1 MELDQRIFRWL
12 WNRGRA
18 LRRTRPL
25 WPPADPGPRLPAL
38 QKLAGLLCGEP
49 VLLEAA
55 AQGPGGRQGNRL
67 LLPIGHVI
75 SGDEEENLDFFRM
88 RLTLM
93 ACTPASAADERKAHR
108 VALRRALHEFPGARA
123 LYRRVKTIIRQ
134 QERLDAARPPRARRD
149 LRALLCGRIYE
160 NAHTITLSA
169 IAEAPPELKPQSA
182 EGPAQQIEI
191 AEASQLTEA
200 KRKEIED
207 YTLGHNFEKIETVDD
222 FDGRWRD
229 LDGDEELH
237 EHSEALQEVKLAW
250 RIRSAEQAQS
260 AVSAD
265 VAPGGGGD
273 AADAGEAATAYL
285 YDEWDFRRR
294 QYRKDH
300 CRLFER
306 RLSASSPGF
315 AARIVQERRRTLER
329 LERRFA
335 AAFQELQAVQRQ
347 CSGDEPDLDAVTNY
361 FCDLAAGRTPEDR
374 LYIARRKRRKD
385 LSLLFLM
392 DLSMS
397 TDAWT
402 LNRRVLDIEREAL
415 ALFGETLDR
424 HGCRFAAA
432 GFFSRTRND
441 CEYLMIKSFAESWHQ
456 TRDRLGALS
465 PEGYTRIGPALRR
478 SIELLRQET
487 SARRW
492 IVLFTDGRPNDYDRY
507 EGRYGNLDVRQ
518 ARREAEAAG
527 IQLQAFA
534 IDARGRPGF
543 TEMLGAGGFSILRE
557 PEHLPDSLG
566 DFYLRLLRA

>member
-12 WNRGRA
+12 WNGGRR
-18 LRRTRPL
+18 LWQPRPL
-25 WPPADPGPRLPAL
+25 WPPAEIGPHLPAL
-38 QKLAGLLCGEP
+38 QKFAGLLCGQP
-49 VLLEAA
+49 ALVEAA
-55 AQGPGGRQGNRL
+55 LNGPGGRQGNRL
-67 LLPIGHVI
+67 FLPIGQVI
-75 SGDEEENLDFFRM
+75 SGDQEENLDFFRF
-88 RLTLM
+88 RLLLM
-93 ACTPASAADERKAHR
+93 ACTPSETTDSVSAFRQ
-108 VALRRALHEFPGARA
+108 ALRAAWREFPGTRL
-123 LYRRVKTIIRQ
+123 LYRRVKQIIRR
-134 QERLDAARPPRARRD
+134 QESFDAHRPRRARRD
-149 LRALLCGRIYE
+149 LRSLLRGRVYQG
-160 NAHTITLSA
+160 AAAITLSPVVDT
-169 IAEAPPELKPQSA
+169 PPALKA
-182 EGPAQQIEI
+182 RTTEGPAQQIEI
-191 AEASQLTEA
+191 PEASQLTEA
-200 KRKEIED
+200 RRKEIED
-207 YTLGHNFEKIETVDD
+207 YTLGHNFEKIETLDD

-229 LDGDEELH
+229 LDGEEELE
-237 EHSEALQEVKLAW
+237 EHAEALQEVKLAW
-250 RIRSAEQAQS
+250 RIRSAEQAQN
-260 AVSAD
+260 AISAD
-265 VAPGGGGD
+265 VAPGGGGE
-273 AADAGEAATAYL
+273 AADAVDKSTAYL

-294 QYRKDH
+294 QYRRDH
-300 CRLFER
+300 CRLYER
-306 RLSASSPGF
+306 TIASSVPGF
-315 AARIVQERRRTLER
+315 AARILKERRRTLER

-335 AAFQELQAVQRQ
+335 AAFQELESVQRQ
-347 CSGDEPDLDAVTNY
+347 TAGDEPALDAVTNY
-361 FCDLAAGRTPEDR
+361 FCDLAAGRTPEER
-374 LYIARRKRRKD
+374 LYIARRKRRKE

-415 ALFGETLDR
+415 ALFGETLDQ

-441 CEYLMIKSFAESWHQ
+441 CEYLLIKSFTERWHAV
-456 TRDRLGALS
+456 RDRLASLS

-478 SIELLRQET
+478 SIELLRREN

-557 PEHLPDSLG
+557 PEQLPDSLG